1 MNGARHAHAEFG
13 AFLPVPDATNKT
25 TLTLALKHCPA
36 GAGLGLLS
44 TAEATGVACLLTDIL
59 VAAQNGGVHEA
70 VTLYVAHLQEREE
83 RESKARE
90 AARATRNAVREATL
104 ASLEATRSRIAA
116 AAALVPQQ
124 VEPDG
129 GGIEQSVAPEADAD
143 AAVALAAANAA
154 AATAAALVDAF
165 NAMVEGSIRSFMRMK
180 WVEALAA
187 PPSVVHPERETAAE
201 AAAKMHVDVAGW
213 LRDPRLSADIK
224 VLALRLASQL
234 HGALGDAP
242 PVRDAFAGGGFVAEA
257 AAKLGTMCRAPK
269 GAKRKLPGGVDP
281 LCTVA
286 GAFGCAHVHRSQTAG
301 PGQRG
306 RCKRHCTV
314 ADCTVHRRVID
325 AAAGAPTHTVASLGT
340 AAPSGELR
348 PLLRR
353 SIPLLAA
360 GVCAVA
366 CAAAASLFDPLI
378 ANAASAA
385 AAAAAAVAEVRFAH
399 LVADKFDAP
408 AEPAAPVT
416 SESAPFD
423 GNGISDDSDSELGTA
438 RAARCA
444 HAADRPARRAA
455 RAAAAAAA
463 AAPPFADAAAAPVAA
478 VAPAAA
484 PVHDVSG
491 SDDDDERLPPQFCNA
506 AAAWHATSPF
516 IRDLLFDAI
525 LAGRDT
531 VHTVHSFNLWENN
544 YDGQPE
550 DAETAYAAYVAAWNA
565 TRREYVTSNLGLY
578 AQSIRTEVFWRCLLP
593 SLARGS
599 AGELTCLHAAGR
611 SALAVLDL
619 SWTDFEEWERAR
631 VSVT

>member
-1 MNGARHAHAEFG
+1 M
-13 AFLPVPDATNKT
+13 
-25 TLTLALKHCPA
+25 
-36 GAGLGLLS
+36 
-44 TAEATGVACLLTDIL
+44 
-59 VAAQNGGVHEA
+59 
-70 VTLYVAHLQEREE
+70 
-83 RESKARE
+83 
-90 AARATRNAVREATL
+90 
-104 ASLEATRSRIAA
+104 
-116 AAALVPQQ
+116 
-124 VEPDG
+124 
-129 GGIEQSVAPEADAD
+129 
-143 AAVALAAANAA
+143 
-154 AATAAALVDAF
+154 
-165 NAMVEGSIRSFMRMK
+165 
-180 WVEALAA
+180 
-187 PPSVVHPERETAAE
+187 
-201 AAAKMHVDVAGW
+201 
-213 LRDPRLSADIK
+213 
-224 VLALRLASQL
+224 
-234 HGALGDAP
+234 
-242 PVRDAFAGGGFVAEA
+242 
-257 AAKLGTMCRAPK
+257 
-269 GAKRKLPGGVDP
+269 
-281 LCTVA
+281 
-286 GAFGCAHVHRSQTAG
+286 
-301 PGQRG
+301 
-306 RCKRHCTV
+306 
-314 ADCTVHRRVID
+314 ID

-385 AAAAAAVAEVRFAH
+385 AAAAAAVAEVRFAP
-399 LVADKFDAP
+399 LIADEFDAP

-423 GNGISDDSDSELGTA
+423 DNGISDDSDSELGTA
-438 RAARCA
+438 RAARRA

-478 VAPAAA
+478 AAPAAVAAA

-491 SDDDDERLPPQFCNA
+491 SDDDNEHLPPQFCDA
-506 AAAWHATSPF
+506 AAAWHVTSPF
-516 IRDLLFDAI
+516 SRDLLFQAI
-525 LAGRDT
+525 LAGQYT
-531 VHTVHSFNLWENN
+531 VHKFTSFNLWENN

-550 DAETAYAAYVAAWNA
+550 DAETAHAAYVAEWQA
-565 TRREYVTSNLGLY
+565 TRRAYVTSNLGLY
-578 AQSIRTEVFWRCLLP
+578 AESIREEVFGRCLLP